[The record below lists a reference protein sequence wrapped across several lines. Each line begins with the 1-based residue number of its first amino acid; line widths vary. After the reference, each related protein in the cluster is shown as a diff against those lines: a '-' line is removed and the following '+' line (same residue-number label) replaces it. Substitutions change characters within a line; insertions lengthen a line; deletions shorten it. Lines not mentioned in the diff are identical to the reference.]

1 MLNGPIIVGI
11 GCFAERTTLVR
22 VFRKAIEDYILGKF
36 DAHGTAADQ
45 ISNRDNATQFF
56 RSVIQTGKKR
66 PDQIDQASEFLF
78 ATAKITGFYLGL
90 DKHALHLI
98 VFFQNAGHRR
108 IRFSTR
114 LEKFTRLRNRRL
126 H

>member
-1 MLNGPIIVGI
+1 MLNGPNIAGI
-11 GCFAERTTLVR
+11 GCFAERATLLR
-22 VFRKAIEDYILGKF
+22 VFRKAIENYILGKF
-36 DAHGTAADQ
+36 DAHDAAADQ
-45 ISNRDNATQFF
+45 ITNRDNVTRFF
-56 RSVIQTGKKR
+56 RSVIQTGRQR

-78 ATAKITGFYLGL
+78 ATAEITGFYLGL

-98 VFFQNAGHRR
+98 VFFQNAGHQR

-114 LEKFTRLRNRRL
+114 LEKYDWFRNKHL

>member
-1 MLNGPIIVGI
+1 MLNGPNIIGI
-11 GCFAERTTLVR
+11 GCFAERATLLR
-22 VFRKAIEDYILGKF
+22 VFRKAIEDYILGNF
-36 DAHGTAADQ
+36 DAHDSAADQ
-45 ISNRDNATQFF
+45 ISNRDNVTQFF
-56 RSVIQTGKKR
+56 RSVIQAGRQR
-66 PDQIDQASEFLF
+66 PDQIDQASEILF

-114 LEKFTRLRNRRL
+114 LEKFNRLRNRRL

>member
-1 MLNGPIIVGI
+1 MLNGPNIVGI
-11 GCFAERTTLVR
+11 GCFAKQDRLLY
-22 VFRKAIEDYILGKF
+22 VFRKAIENYILGQF

-45 ISNRDNATQFF
+45 ISDRDNVIQFF
-56 RSVIQTGKKR
+56 RSVIRTGR
-66 PDQIDQASEFLF
+66 QGPDQIDQASEFLF

-90 DKHALHLI
+90 DKHALRLI
-98 VFFQNAGHRR
+98 VFFQNAGHQR

-114 LEKFTRLRNRRL
+114 LEKYNWFRNKRL